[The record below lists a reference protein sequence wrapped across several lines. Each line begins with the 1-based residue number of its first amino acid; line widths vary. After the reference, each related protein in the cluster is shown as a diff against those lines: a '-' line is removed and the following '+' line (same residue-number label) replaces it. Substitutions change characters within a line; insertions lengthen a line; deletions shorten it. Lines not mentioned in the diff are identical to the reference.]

1 MLPNKNRT
9 SGLDIGRELKQKDMK
24 RLLKIL
30 AAKVSK
36 SPSKRTLL
44 STGIITWEN
53 NDGPVAR
60 IEISI

>member
-24 RLLKIL
+24 RLIRIL
-30 AAKVSK
+30 TAKVQGS
-36 SPSKRTLL
+36 SSKRTLL
-44 STGIITWEN
+44 STGVITWEN

-60 IEISI
+60 IEVSI

>member
-1 MLPNKNRT
+1 
-9 SGLDIGRELKQKDMK
+9 MK
-24 RLLKIL
+24 SLIRIL
-30 AAKVSK
+30 IAKVSK